1 MIRFL
6 HAADLHLDTPFK
18 GMAHLPKAYYEEV
31 QNSTFAAF
39 EHLIAHAVAVKPDF
53 LVIVGD
59 IYDGEHRSLRAQLKF
74 QEGMQQLQK
83 WDIPVFITYGN
94 HDHLSGKWTRFDLP
108 ENVHVFSEEVEE
120 KTIIIR
126 GETVHL
132 YGFSYAERHI
142 RESKIERYPNAHTD
156 DIHIGL
162 LHGSIAGDQAHAVYA
177 PFTKTQLLEKNYHYW
192 ALGHIHKRQQLHQ
205 QPPIVYP
212 GNTQGRH
219 RNERGLKGFYDV
231 QLSKE
236 ETALQ
241 FIPTST
247 IVFERRAV
255 SCTGIRHA
263 GEWFEACQKAI
274 EPLTAVREGAMVE
287 LIFTDI
293 DEEAAVLFQQAT
305 ETEWLDALRDSFE
318 GMEPFV
324 WIQHIHFKYATVLPS
339 AKHALLQ
346 PVFETMESWTEEEW
360 RDVLKDL
367 YEHPRHMNILE
378 PLTVEQF
385 EEIQEKAQ
393 LRLQIELA
401 NRK

>member
-1 MIRFL
+1 M
-6 HAADLHLDTPFK
+6 
-18 GMAHLPKAYYEEV
+18 
-31 QNSTFAAF
+31 
-39 EHLIAHAVAVKPDF
+39 
-53 LVIVGD
+53 
-59 IYDGEHRSLRAQLKF
+59 
-74 QEGMQQLQK
+74 
-83 WDIPVFITYGN
+83 
-94 HDHLSGKWTRFDLP
+94 
-108 ENVHVFSEEVEE
+108 
-120 KTIIIR
+120 
-126 GETVHL
+126 
-132 YGFSYAERHI
+132 
-142 RESKIERYPNAHTD
+142 
-156 DIHIGL
+156 
-162 LHGSIAGDQAHAVYA
+162 
-177 PFTKTQLLEKNYHYW
+177 
-192 ALGHIHKRQQLHQ
+192 
-205 QPPIVYP
+205 
-212 GNTQGRH
+212 
-219 RNERGLKGFYDV
+219 
-231 QLSKE
+231 
-236 ETALQ
+236 
-241 FIPTST
+241 
-247 IVFERRAV
+247 FERRTV

-305 ETEWLDALRDSFE
+305 ETEWLYALRDSFE